1 MSIDSE
7 DGLSVKDVNFV
18 HGCGGRLFCPLCG
31 WLVGWLVGSV
41 QVMLAHRGVMESQGK
56 SAPLNP

>member
-7 DGLSVKDVNFV
+7 DGLSVKHVNFV
-18 HGCGGRLFCPLCG
+18 HGCGGRLFCPLC
-31 WLVGWLVGSV
+31 GWLVGSV

>member
-1 MSIDSE
+1 MSTDSE

-31 WLVGWLVGSV
+31 WLVGSV

>member
-1 MSIDSE
+1 MDV
-7 DGLSVKDVNFV
+7 GAGYFVRSV
-18 HGCGGRLFCPLCG
+18 
-31 WLVGWLVGSV
+31 VGWLFGSV